1 MRTRADTHA
10 PPLPGATKDDQSV
23 TADWTVLQEPIDG
36 VQLIEVRNVI
46 ANSGHTTEVLR
57 RDWFGGGVEID
68 QVFQVTLGAHGVSAW
83 HVHMD
88 TTDRLFVN
96 AGQVKIAL
104 YDSRPQSRTLGLVNE
119 FRVGDRRP
127 GLVVIPPGV
136 WHGVQNL
143 STDLSCFVNL
153 FNRPYDYDNPDEWRL
168 PPDTP
173 EIPYRFG
180 P

>member
-1 MRTRADTHA
+1 MSTRADTHA
-10 PPLPGATKDDQSV
+10 PPLLGATKDEQSV

-46 ANSGHTTEVLR
+46 ANSGLTTEVLR
-57 RDWFGGGVEID
+57 RDWFGGDVEID
-68 QVFQVTLGAHGVSAW
+68 QVFQVTLGPHGISAW
-83 HVHMD
+83 HVHLD

-104 YDSRPQSRTLGLVNE
+104 YDSRSGSSTRGLVNE
-119 FRVGDRRP
+119 FRLGERRP

-143 STDLSCFVNL
+143 LATESRVLNL
-153 FNRPYDYDNPDEWRL
+153 VDVAYEYEDPDHWRL
-168 PPDTP
+168 PADTA
-173 EIPYRFG
+173 EIPYSF
-180 P
+180 

>member
-1 MRTRADTHA
+1 MRTRADTGA
-10 PPLPGATKDDQSV
+10 PPLPGATKDEQSV

-57 RDWFGGGVEID
+57 RDWFGTHVEID
-68 QVFQVTLGAHGVSAW
+68 QVFQVTLGPNGISAW

-104 YDSRPQSRTLGLVNE
+104 YDSRPESPTRGLVNE
-119 FRVGDRRP
+119 FRLGERRP

-143 STDLSCFVNL
+143 QATESRVLNL
-153 FNRPYDYDNPDEWRL
+153 VDVAYEYEDPDHWRL
-168 PPDTP
+168 PADTA
-173 EIPYRFG
+173 EIPYSF
-180 P
+180 

>member
-1 MRTRADTHA
+1 MRTQADSKA

-23 TADWTVLQEPIDG
+23 TSDWTVLQDPIDG

-46 ANSGHTTEVLR
+46 ANSGYTTEIFR
-57 RDWFGGGVEID
+57 RDWFGAQAEID

-83 HVHMD
+83 HVHLD

-96 AGQVKIAL
+96 HGQVKIVL
-104 YDSRPQSRTLGLVNE
+104 YDSREGSPTYGRINE
-119 FRVGDRRP
+119 FRLGERRP

-143 STDLSCFVNL
+143 RAEESSVVNVVDVA
-153 FNRPYDYDNPDEWRL
+153 YEYEDPDHWRL
-168 PPDTP
+168 PVDTA
-173 EIPYRFG
+173 EIPYSF
-180 P
+180 

>member
-1 MRTRADTHA
+1 MRIRADTHA

-57 RDWFGGGVEID
+57 RDWFGAGVEID

-96 AGQVKIAL
+96 AGQVKIVL
-104 YDSRPQSRTLGLVNE
+104 YDSRPESRTRGLVNE
-119 FRVGDRRP
+119 FRLGERRP

-143 STDLSCFVNL
+143 QAAESRVLNL
-153 FNRPYDYDNPDEWRL
+153 VDVAYEYEDPDHWRL
-168 PPDTP
+168 PADTA
-173 EIPYRFG
+173 EIPYSF
-180 P
+180 